1 MKIKPLLTRAYGGS
15 GSLIQVNMSHYEFQL
30 NRGWSKNMQ
39 GSVFYPC
46 LVTLILLI

>member
-30 NRGWSKNMQ
+30 NRDWSKNMQ
-39 GSVFYPC
+39 GLFFIPA
-46 LVTLILLI
+46 LLH